1 MQNSVRGRFLSALK
15 KIGLSGR
22 QAHDVIEAFFT
33 TTREALRQGREVE
46 WLRFGSFRFVRR
58 RPRRARNPRTGES
71 LELPERN
78 FLIFKPSQYL
88 KKKLNYNLK
97 EQNGT
102 LERTDERGR

>member
-1 MQNSVRGRFLSALK
+1 MQNNARRCFLSVLK

-58 RPRRARNPRTGES
+58 KPRRARNPRTGE
-71 LELPERN
+71 LLQLPERN
-78 FLIFKPSQYL
+78 FLIFRPSQHL
-88 KKKLNYNLK
+88 KKKLNYYLK
-97 EQNGT
+97 EQNCT
-102 LERTDERGR
+102 RERADERGW